1 MWVKSGI
8 GFVLI
13 AAGILCAPLA
23 YAGWQSGEFQSGGK
37 PVSEHHCAPE
47 TPGAH
52 PAIIILYQGLGY
64 SYEQDQY
71 EDMCL
76 DLAEHGYFAE
86 SIEYFSQTGV
96 PSTMTLSAASA
107 ADAANLPTF
116 EREVKS
122 GLDTLAN
129 NPAVD
134 SKRVALMGF
143 SMGAYLA
150 LAVGAQEHQRVA
162 AIVEYYGALYP
173 QFEPLAKD
181 LPPTLIL
188 HGSGDQVVSVA
199 DARRLDQL
207 MSQADRPHEIHVY
220 PMFQHGFNFAQG
232 YNRGDWWDRTL
243 EFLDKYLKPET

>member
-1 MWVKSGI
+1 MNFSV
-8 GFVLI
+8 GFAVVAALLLSAPI
-13 AAGILCAPLA
+13 AE
-23 YAGWQSGEFQSGGK
+23 AGWQQGEFQSGDK
-37 PVSEHHCAPE
+37 PVSEHHCTPE

-52 PAIIILYQGLGY
+52 PAVIILYQGLGY
-64 SYEQDQY
+64 SYLQDQY

-122 GLDTLAN
+122 GLDTLAK

-134 SKRVALMGF
+134 SKHVALMGF

-162 AIVEYYGALYP
+162 AVVEYYGALYA

-188 HGSGDQVVSVA
+188 HGSGDQVVSVSSA
-199 DARRLDQL
+199 HRLDQL
-207 MSQADRPHEIHVY
+207 MSQTNRPHEIYVY
-220 PMFQHGFNFAQG
+220 PMLGHGFNFANG

-243 EFLDKYLKPET
+243 EFLDKYLKPGT